1 MLWGILHAHCP
12 TLFSQT
18 MIKSINASGSKISP
32 DFEVLTKSRAELYG
46 YVLGMFV
53 ALKVD
58 LAIGS
63 TASELLDFIIDVDH
77 GYLQNPYHSFFHAV
91 DVTAVIYYMINDL
104 DAAQYLSTLDI
115 AELLVAALCHDIGHV
130 C

>member
-1 MLWGILHAHCP
+1 M
-12 TLFSQT
+12 
-18 MIKSINASGSKISP
+18 SP

-63 TASELLDFIIDVDH
+63 TASELLDFIIDVDN

-115 AELLVAALCHDIGHV
+115 AALLIAALCHDIGHV